1 MPIKLINVNIMSQLT
16 SRGLDNTSSAFV
28 SDTYIYREDAFVS
41 YIKLSVVSV
50 K

>member
-1 MPIKLINVNIMSQLT
+1 MLASTVISIYI
-16 SRGLDNTSSAFV
+16 
-28 SDTYIYREDAFVS
+28 YIYREDAFVS